1 MSERGARTR
10 TRLIQA
16 ATDVVG
22 EVGYAR
28 ATTRAIADA
37 AGVAEGTIYRH
48 FPDKQHLF
56 FAAVLERNAPVIDWV
71 SQFPALAGQASVREN
86 LCEALVQLGRLRADL
101 LPLELSLR
109 ADPELARSLHQA
121 AAGVP
126 AEGPPES
133 VTAYL
138 AAEQRLGRVRAD
150 VDVEHAA
157 VIILA
162 ILFGLA
168 MIPAEPER
176 AVDPA
181 IIEAGVDL
189 LLTGL
194 EPGRP
199 ALTARRPTAA
209 AAGRREP
216 DREDPG
222 HRRASLSDIQ
232 VARAT
237 GVRRV

>member
-10 TRLIQA
+10 ARLIQA
-16 ATDVVG
+16 TTDVVG
-22 EVGYAR
+22 QVGYAR

-86 LCEALVQLGRLRADL
+86 LRDALVQLGRLRADL

-109 ADPELARSLHQA
+109 ADPDLARNLYQA
-121 AAGVP
+121 AAGAP
-126 AEGPPES
+126 ADGPPES
-133 VTAYL
+133 ITVYL
-138 AAEQRLGRVRAD
+138 AAEQRLGRVCAD
-150 VDVEHAA
+150 VDVARA
-157 VIILA
+157 GMIILA
-162 ILFGLA
+162 LLFGLA

-181 IIEAGVDL
+181 LIDAAVDL

-194 EPGRP
+194 EPQAP
-199 ALTARRPTAA
+199 P
-209 AAGRREP
+209 P
-216 DREDPG
+216 
-222 HRRASLSDIQ
+222 
-232 VARAT
+232 
-237 GVRRV
+237 

>member
-10 TRLIQA
+10 ARLIQA
-16 ATDVVG
+16 TTDVVG
-22 EVGYAR
+22 QVGYAR

-56 FAAVLERNAPVIDWV
+56 FAAVLERNAPVIEWV
-71 SQFPALAGQASVREN
+71 AQLPALAGQASVRAN
-86 LCEALVQLGRLRADL
+86 LGEALVHLGRLRADL

-109 ADPELARSLHQA
+109 ADPDLARNLQQA
-121 AAGVP
+121 AAGAP
-126 AEGPPES
+126 AQGPPES
-133 VTAYL
+133 ITAYL

-150 VDVEHAA
+150 VDVERAA

-162 ILFGLA
+162 LLFGLA

-181 IIEAGVDL
+181 LIEAGVDL

-194 EPGRP
+194 EPEAPRP
-199 ALTARRPTAA
+199 
-209 AAGRREP
+209 
-216 DREDPG
+216 
-222 HRRASLSDIQ
+222 
-232 VARAT
+232 
-237 GVRRV
+237 

>member
-1 MSERGARTR
+1 MTDGEGGLMSERGATTR
-10 TRLIQA
+10 ARLIQA
-16 ATDVVG
+16 TTDVVG
-22 EVGYAR
+22 QVGYAR
-28 ATTRAIADA
+28 ATTRAIANA

-56 FAAVLERNAPVIDWV
+56 FAAVLERNAPVVDWV

-86 LCEALVQLGRLRADL
+86 LGQALVQLGRLRADL

-109 ADPELARSLHQA
+109 ADPDLARNLRQA
-121 AAGVP
+121 AASAP

-133 VTAYL
+133 ITAYL

-150 VDVEHAA
+150 VDVERTA

-162 ILFGLA
+162 LLFGLA

-194 EPGRP
+194 EPRRP
-199 ALTARRPTAA
+199 GLTAQGPTARA
-209 AAGRREP
+209 ARCKEP
-216 DREDPG
+216 RSEDPG
-222 HRRASLSDIQ
+222 IVEHS
-232 VARAT
+232 
-237 GVRRV
+237 